1 MQKISRF
8 QEQNNELASL
18 RKCNSGPA
26 GWNQHPTEPDQIQL
40 SESQTWRSM
49 ILTKASMRP
58 LIEVNRTD
66 RSRRRRRGKSD
77 PTNAESAARVILSND
92 ATSTYDDPKI
102 SDRVSVRVFGK
113 QYPVHHLVG
122 GVCSVTAVSFFIY
135 EISC

>member
-1 MQKISRF
+1 
-8 QEQNNELASL
+8 
-18 RKCNSGPA
+18 
-26 GWNQHPTEPDQIQL
+26 
-40 SESQTWRSM
+40 
-49 ILTKASMRP
+49 MRP